1 VVTKPHQ
8 RKGNLY
14 QRKQSPDRMLLNNC
28 MLYTNQRRN
37 EMAKRKGLTDQK
49 DRDEMV
55 VLLEGMPE
63 EDIDAT
69 LSETDDSLTITEA
82 MSSASPMGGSS
93 DVYVEE
99 IQGMVDNWDPK
110 TAEGKKYHDELKKA
124 HTKEM
129 KKQGYNDKE
138 DESLGMRTGAE
149 DTKSQS
155 EKSRRDESY
164 GDYGTRT

>member
-1 VVTKPHQ
+1 
-8 RKGNLY
+8 
-14 QRKQSPDRMLLNNC
+14 
-28 MLYTNQRRN
+28 
-37 EMAKRKGLTDQK
+37 MAKRKGLTDEAA
-49 DRDEMV
+49 RDEMV

-69 LSETDDSLTITEA
+69 LSEDDDSLTITEA
-82 MSSASPMGGSS
+82 MSSASPMGGNS

-110 TAEGKKYHDELKKA
+110 TSEGKKYHDELKKA

-129 KKQGYNDKE
+129 KKQGYDDTE
-138 DESLGMRTGAE
+138 DESMGMRDGAE

-155 EKSRRDESY
+155 DASRRDESY

>member
-1 VVTKPHQ
+1 
-8 RKGNLY
+8 
-14 QRKQSPDRMLLNNC
+14 
-28 MLYTNQRRN
+28 
-37 EMAKRKGLTDQK
+37 MAKGLTDK
-49 DRDEMV
+49 DKRDEMV

-69 LSETDDSLTITEA
+69 LPMEDESLTVDEA
-82 MSSASPMGGSS
+82 MGAAVP
-93 DVYVEE
+93 VENE
-99 IQGMVDNWDPK
+99 FYEEVTVMVEDWDPK

-124 HTKEM
+124 HKKEM
-129 KKQGYNDKE
+129 KKQGYDDTE

-155 EKSRRDESY
+155 EAARRDESL

>member
-1 VVTKPHQ
+1 
-8 RKGNLY
+8 
-14 QRKQSPDRMLLNNC
+14 
-28 MLYTNQRRN
+28 
-37 EMAKRKGLTDQK
+37 MAKRKGLTDEAS
-49 DRDEMV
+49 RDEMV

-69 LSETDDSLTITEA
+69 LSEDDDSLTITEA
-82 MSSASPMGGSS
+82 MSSASPMGGNS

-110 TAEGKKYHDELKKA
+110 TSEGKKYHDELKKA

-129 KKQGYNDKE
+129 KKQGYDDTE
-138 DESLGMRTGAE
+138 DESMGMRDGAE

-155 EKSRRDESY
+155 DASRRDESY

>member
-1 VVTKPHQ
+1 
-8 RKGNLY
+8 
-14 QRKQSPDRMLLNNC
+14 
-28 MLYTNQRRN
+28 
-37 EMAKRKGLTDQK
+37 MAKRKGLTDEAA
-49 DRDEMV
+49 RDEMV

-69 LSETDDSLTITEA
+69 LSEDDDSLTITEA

-129 KKQGYNDKE
+129 KKQGYDDTE
-138 DESLGMRTGAE
+138 DESMGMRDGAE

-155 EKSRRDESY
+155 DASRRDESY
-164 GDYGTRT
+164 GDYGSRS

>member
-1 VVTKPHQ
+1 
-8 RKGNLY
+8 
-14 QRKQSPDRMLLNNC
+14 
-28 MLYTNQRRN
+28 
-37 EMAKRKGLTDQK
+37 MAKRKGLTDEAA
-49 DRDEMV
+49 RDEMV

-69 LSETDDSLTITEA
+69 LSEDDESETISEA
-82 MSSASPMGGSS
+82 MGAATPTGDFYESITVM
-93 DVYVEE
+93 VE
-99 IQGMVDNWDPK
+99 DWDPK

-155 EKSRRDESY
+155 DASRRDESY
-164 GDYGTRT
+164 GDYGSRS